1 MTKMKKVVVLCAVMA
16 LVGCEGVEQDAQK
29 DEREKYVEYLREI
42 IADAKKDPDFLIGQT
57 ITCREDQCKR
67 EMVYLDERYLSY
79 RIEEYTYSG
88 GAHGST
94 KVSVGTLDRETGSQ
108 LTLNDVFGKDG
119 LAALETELRKAVV
132 AKIGE
137 ENIQYPVKPIENFY
151 LAADGWHFVY
161 NEYEIACYAMGVIEV
176 VVPCS
181 LAHRFLR
188 LTCPCRAAFAI
199 IAAVQGSVKS

>member
-1 MTKMKKVVVLCAVMA
+1 MCVRKQYMSRSVALCVAMA
-16 LVGCEGVEQDAQK
+16 LVGCGVVEQDTSK
-29 DEREKYVEYLREI
+29 GEREKYVEYLQGM
-42 IADAKKDPDFLIGQT
+42 IADAKKDADFFIGHALT
-57 ITCREDQCKR
+57 DSEERCKR

-94 KVSVGTLDRETGSQ
+94 KVSDGTLDRETGRQ

-119 LAALETELRKAVV
+119 LAALESELRKAVI

-137 ENIQYPVKPIENFY
+137 ENIQSPVKPIENFY

-161 NEYEIACYAMGVIEV
+161 NEYEIACYAIGVVEV
-176 VVPCS
+176 VVKQE
-181 LAHRFLR
+181 RGFLR
-188 LTCPCRAAFAI
+188 R
-199 IAAVQGSVKS
+199 

>member
-1 MTKMKKVVVLCAVMA
+1 MQLKEGKVKMTKMKKFLALCVVMA
-16 LVGCEGVEQDAQK
+16 LVGCGVVEQDTSK
-29 DEREKYVEYLREI
+29 GEREKYVAYLQGI

-79 RIEEYTYSG
+79 RIEEYAYSG

-94 KVSVGTLDRETGSQ
+94 KVSVGTLDRETGRQ

-119 LAALETELRKAVV
+119 LAALETELRKAVI

-137 ENIQYPVKPIENFY
+137 ENIQSPVKPIENFY

-161 NEYEIACYAMGVIEV
+161 NEYEVACYAIGTIEV
-176 VVPCS
+176 VVP
-181 LAHRFLR
+181 RQ
-188 LTCPCRAAFAI
+188 P
-199 IAAVQGSVKS
+199 IAPIPR